1 MNTLFPIFLK
11 LNNQICTVVG
21 GGRIAARK
29 IDGLLECQA
38 TVRVIASS
46 ALPVLHQLSQE
57 QKIELRER
65 PYQPDDLQG
74 SLLVVAATN
83 NDRLNNQIAQECAQQ
98 RILCN
103 IVDTP
108 DLCDFYY
115 GSVYTCGDLK
125 IAISTNGAAPAFGK
139 KIKAELTERYP
150 DTLLPYIRY
159 LQKMREI
166 AKEKIA
172 STAQRQ
178 QILETIVQDA
188 ELLACAQRPEFQ
200 DAVESLDYAKEL
212 EAWLVKE
219 ESSNDANTTNAHG

>member
-11 LNNQICTVVG
+11 LKNQLCTVVG
-21 GGRIAARK
+21 GGQIAARK
-29 IDGLLECQA
+29 ISGLLECQT
-38 TVRVIASS
+38 TVRVIASA
-46 ALPVLHQLSQE
+46 ALPVLHQLSRE
-57 QKIELRER
+57 QKIELHER
-65 PYQPDDLQG
+65 AYQPGDIQD

-83 NDRLNNQIAQECAQQ
+83 DDRLNNQIAQECAQQ

-103 IVDTP
+103 VVDTP

-115 GSVYTCGDLK
+115 GSVYTCGELK

-139 KIKAELTERYP
+139 KIKAELAERYP
-150 DTLLPYIRY
+150 ETLRPYLRY

-188 ELLACAQRPEFQ
+188 EFFAQAQRPEFQ
-200 DAVESLDYAKEL
+200 DAVDALDYTKEL
-212 EAWLVKE
+212 DAWLAKE
-219 ESSNDANTTNAHG
+219 ES

>member
-1 MNTLFPIFLK
+1 MNILFPIFLK
-11 LNNQICTVVG
+11 LKNQRCTVIG
-21 GGRIAARK
+21 GGQIAARK
-29 IDGLLECQA
+29 IAGLLECQA
-38 TVRVIASS
+38 TVRVIASA
-46 ALPVLHQLSQE
+46 ALPVLHQLHQE
-57 QKIELRER
+57 QKIELYER
-65 PYQPDDLQG
+65 PYQPGDIHG
-74 SLLVVAATN
+74 SVLVVAATN

-103 IVDTP
+103 VVDTP

-139 KIKAELTERYP
+139 KIKAELAERYP
-150 DTLLPYIRY
+150 ETLRPYLRY

-188 ELLACAQRPEFQ
+188 EFFAQAQRPEFQ
-200 DAVESLDYAKEL
+200 DAVDALDYAREL
-212 EAWLVKE
+212 ELWLAREK
-219 ESSNDANTTNAHG
+219 S